1 MIVKYKELELDIDV
15 DEFISKLVNDMS
27 ISDDLWERKYQHVRD
42 DLCGVS
48 EGEFDFAEI
57 AELHR
62 KIHNINV
69 WSLAKRYGVIHEQ

>member
-1 MIVKYKELELDIDV
+1 MIVKYFNNELELDID
-15 DEFISKLVNDMS
+15 EFIRKLVNDMS

-42 DLCGVS
+42 DLCGVAA
-48 EGEFDFAEI
+48 GEFDFAEI

-69 WSLAKRYGVIHEQ
+69 WSLAKRYGVINEQ

>member
-1 MIVKYKELELDIDV
+1 MIVKYFNKELELDID
-15 DEFISKLVNDMS
+15 EFIRKLVNDMS
-27 ISDDLWERKYQHVRD
+27 ISD